1 MHAHSHLRIVQ
12 CACIINS
19 KPELDS
25 TCAFSQDEEKSKVS
39 SSYAVSAAGECD
51 RLVAEKEGITRIT
64 SGNQNNNKRH

>member
-12 CACIINS
+12 CACIMNS

-51 RLVAEKEGITRIT
+51 
-64 SGNQNNNKRH
+64 